1 MDVSHSISSKWKAE
15 KGKSSSKETKCFQT
29 RYNTQW
35 DGKKD
40 TQKVQEGNRESEI
53 KKKEKQQREVI
64 IRRDIQNNNTMKG
77 NGKNSDLDRDKLNF
91 KEKRMGW
98 IDRQERT
105 G

>member
-1 MDVSHSISSKWKAE
+1 
-15 KGKSSSKETKCFQT
+15 
-29 RYNTQW
+29 
-35 DGKKD
+35 
-40 TQKVQEGNRESEI
+40 
-53 KKKEKQQREVI
+53 
-64 IRRDIQNNNTMKG
+64 MKG